1 MKKTLEN
8 FYQFLIG
15 PDKGIKPRSVKNVV
29 GDVRP
34 ILKIVTVDNVT
45 PLFQKDT
52 NVLRTK
58 YLNSCVKKTT
68 ESGSI
73 KKYII
78 SITDFLNF
86 LLFSKY
92 LFQNKKTN

>member
-58 YLNSCVKKTT
+58 YLNSCVKK
-68 ESGSI
+68 
-73 KKYII
+73 
-78 SITDFLNF
+78 L
-86 LLFSKY
+86 
-92 LFQNKKTN
+92 QNQVP

>member
-15 PDKGIKPRSVKNVV
+15 PDKGIKPRSVKDVV

-58 YLNSCVKKTT
+58 YLNSCVKK
-68 ESGSI
+68 
-73 KKYII
+73 
-78 SITDFLNF
+78 L
-86 LLFSKY
+86 
-92 LFQNKKTN
+92 QNQVP

>member
-1 MKKTLEN
+1 MKKTVEN

-58 YLNSCVKKTT
+58 YLNSCVKK
-68 ESGSI
+68 
-73 KKYII
+73 
-78 SITDFLNF
+78 L
-86 LLFSKY
+86 
-92 LFQNKKTN
+92 QNQVP

>member
-15 PDKGIKPRSVKNVV
+15 PDKRRKPRSVKNVV

-34 ILKIVTVDNVT
+34 ILKIVSVDNVT

-58 YLNSCVKKTT
+58 YLNSCVKK
-68 ESGSI
+68 
-73 KKYII
+73 
-78 SITDFLNF
+78 L
-86 LLFSKY
+86 
-92 LFQNKKTN
+92 QNQVP

>member
-8 FYQFLIG
+8 FYLFLIG
-15 PDKGIKPRSVKNVV
+15 PDKRRKPRSVKNFV

-58 YLNSCVKKTT
+58 YLNSCVKK
-68 ESGSI
+68 
-73 KKYII
+73 
-78 SITDFLNF
+78 L
-86 LLFSKY
+86 
-92 LFQNKKTN
+92 QNQVP

>member
-1 MKKTLEN
+1 MKKTVEN
-8 FYQFLIG
+8 FYQFLIA

-58 YLNSCVKKTT
+58 YLNSCVKK
-68 ESGSI
+68 
-73 KKYII
+73 
-78 SITDFLNF
+78 L
-86 LLFSKY
+86 
-92 LFQNKKTN
+92 QNQVP